1 MLARRVQEY
10 FKDRMV
16 RNYDR
21 MLRPFE
27 RRTFG
32 ESRRRLLQHAEG
44 RVLDVGAGTG
54 VNFAYYPRE
63 VRHVVA
69 LDPELGMLATA
80 SPKREASA
88 VPVSFVA
95 GSAEALP
102 FPDATFDT
110 VVATLVFCTIGDP
123 GRAIAEV
130 ARVLAP
136 GGRVLMLE
144 HVRSSNPILGVVMDV
159 ATPLQR
165 IVAAGCHLNR
175 KTHALVARA
184 GFRVEVLR
192 RRALGS
198 VVEIEAIRPA
208 QLQTLGS

>member
-32 ESRRRLLQHAEG
+32 ESRHRLLRHAEG
-44 RVLDVGAGTG
+44 RVLDLGAGTG
-54 VNFAYYPRE
+54 ANFAYYPRE

-80 SPKREASA
+80 DGKREAA
-88 VPVSFVA
+88 TVPVVIVA
-95 GSAEALP
+95 GSAESLP

-144 HVRSSNPILGVVMDV
+144 HVRSSNPLLGIVMDA

-165 IVAAGCHLNR
+165 LVAAGCHLNR
-175 KTHALVARA
+175 KTHGLVARA
-184 GFRVEVLR
+184 GFSVEVLR
-192 RRALGS
+192 RRALGC

-208 QLQTLGS
+208 QLQPLGS